1 MRLLP
6 WLLFAALLTAT
17 PAFGADVAF
26 GRYHAL
32 IIGIDDYRHLPRL
45 KSAVNDARAVD
56 EVLRRE
62 YGYSTTLL
70 LDPTRAQMLRALERA
85 REELSNSDNL
95 LIFYAGHGQLD
106 RAADN
111 GFWLPVDA
119 EADSQV
125 EWVPVSTVTGMLRA
139 ATAKHVLVIADS
151 CYSGTLTRDAPAPL
165 ASTARQV
172 ELDRIAS
179 LRARKALTSGGLE
192 PVWDGGGDGHSVF
205 SRALLRALR
214 GNREVLDGYG
224 LFRQLRRN
232 VVVNAEQTPTY
243 GDIRFAGD
251 EGGDFLFVPL
261 SRARATPPK
270 AAAPAAPAPA
280 PPDPETVFWQSIQN
294 STEAGDYRAYLQQF
308 PTGVFAPLAR
318 TRIERLTAPKEV
330 DVAAIDPRQE
340 EMELLEDYFE
350 NSAAEFLN
358 EIETYDQ
365 RENILSDGDVDSA
378 FAAALRGYEILAYE
392 NEVFTVD
399 VEVALGGG
407 AERHLVLHLRRVHG
421 AFRNQFWR
429 KYEIVGH
436 RR

>member
-1 MRLLP
+1 MPAARSRAEDAGRIYRLWFFVGEGPPFRGDVKRLLAC
-6 WLLFAALLTAT
+6 LLCGAFLVAT
-17 PAFGADVAF
+17 PALGTDAAF
-26 GRYHAL
+26 GRFHAL
-32 IIGIDDYRHLPRL
+32 IIGIDAYRHLPRL
-45 KSAVNDARAVD
+45 KSAVKDARAAD

-85 REELSNSDNL
+85 RAELSSKDNL
-95 LIFYAGHGQLD
+95 LIFYAGHGHLD

-119 EADSQV
+119 EAGSQV
-125 EWVPVSTVTGMLRA
+125 EWAPVSTMTGMLRA

-151 CYSGTLTRDAPAPL
+151 CYSGTLTREAPAPRV
-165 ASTARQV
+165 STARRM

-205 SRALLRALR
+205 CRALLRALR

-251 EGGDFLFVPL
+251 EGGDFLFVLL
-261 SRARATPPK
+261 SRARAIPK
-270 AAAPAAPAPA
+270 SAQPAAREPAA
-280 PPDPETVFWQSIQN
+280 PDPETVFWQSVQN

-308 PTGVFAPLAR
+308 PAGVFAPLAR
-318 TRIERLTAPKEV
+318 ARMQRLSNPKEV
-330 DVAAIDPRQE
+330 TVAVIDPRQE
-340 EMELLEDYFE
+340 ERELLEDYFE
-350 NSAAEFLN
+350 NSAEEFLN
-358 EIETYDQ
+358 EIEKYD
-365 RENILSDGDVDSA
+365 
-378 FAAALRGYEILAYE
+378 LRGQLETVPCSRQNAKIL
-392 NEVFTVD
+392 
-399 VEVALGGG
+399 G
-407 AERHLVLHLRRVHG
+407 
-421 AFRNQFWR
+421 
-429 KYEIVGH
+429 
-436 RR
+436 